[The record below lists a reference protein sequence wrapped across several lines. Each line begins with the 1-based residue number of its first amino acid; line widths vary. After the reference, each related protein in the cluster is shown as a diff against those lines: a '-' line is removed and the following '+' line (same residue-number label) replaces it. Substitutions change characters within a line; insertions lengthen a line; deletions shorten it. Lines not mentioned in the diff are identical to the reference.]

1 MALTVKMMSSGD
13 VMLTYLH
20 LTTAVAAL
28 RVGAASRAKARPPL
42 SVCIVR
48 STGRSVSKP
57 TQSGRRPLTD
67 GSPLS
72 SALAYRLRTAP

>member
-28 RVGAASRAKARPPL
+28 PAAALSARRAGPAPGLTRRYGAHPDGRVSPVTSQPASRA
-42 SVCIVR
+42 
-48 STGRSVSKP
+48 TN
-57 TQSGRRPLTD
+57 Q
-67 GSPLS
+67 
-72 SALAYRLRTAP
+72 